1 MIRIRK
7 IKIEEFRGIRD
18 LELDLN
24 KKNFGICGP
33 NGTGKS
39 GVVDA
44 IEFCFTGD
52 VTRLS
57 GSGSSGV
64 SVKAHAPHVD
74 QSNNPE
80 KSKVTI
86 EAFIPSLNKEVT
98 ISRCVKTAT
107 KVDILPPDE
116 KIIKAVSNLQY
127 HPEFALSRREIVKY
141 IITPPGKRSEDVR
154 TLLRLDHLEKL
165 RKSLTTFQNRRKTEK
180 ETADRTHKV
189 ADADLRAGLQ
199 ITKLDRKLVLE
210 KVNEQRVV
218 LALEPITEL
227 KKDTSFKHGVNAEA
241 KEDGKTDKADI
252 QKQPPKKA
260 TALADIKQVT
270 DELELEESKTV
281 SASRK
286 SAIVALEKLKDDDQ
300 AIALAKQH
308 GFITTGLSMVS
319 EDACPLCDTKWDEAE
334 LRKHLEAKLLN
345 AKELGDLLRELKAN
359 FDAVEVAIATRKQ
372 SMARIVEYCKKL
384 EPKIDHSEIDKHILS
399 LDGIKVAIANFSNDN
414 SLVQA
419 TIDAL
424 NNEWWIA
431 DSEAKAE
438 IAACTTALNDLPDPS
453 KERQAIDFLATAQER
468 YEKLLRAAAEA
479 KRTEAEFNVA
489 KIVVDH
495 YNATCT
501 GILENIYDQVADD
514 FSKFYRAINRDDE
527 ESFIGTLKSAPA
539 KLNFDVDFYGRG
551 LFPPGAYHS
560 EGHQDGMGLCLYL
573 ALMKHTLGSDF
584 TFAVLDD
591 VLMSVDKGHRREVC
605 RLLNTEF
612 PHTQFILTTHDR
624 VWLQYM
630 KTENLIEKSQLF
642 GGWSVD
648 TGPRVWNDLDIWIE
662 IADELGKD
670 NVERAAWLL
679 RRYLEY
685 VANVLA
691 DSLRVNIEFRGDGN
705 YMLADLLP
713 PVLKQ
718 WKKYLEDGEAAAT
731 NWEQDDVATELKEAR
746 ESAKVSIAKSET
758 EKWAVNPAV
767 HYNEWANFEAHEF
780 EAVVAAFR
788 ELLEMLRCDNDACK
802 SYLHVSPYKGPRDAM
817 RCNCGKVNINLKKK

>member
-64 SVKAHAPHVD
+64 TVKAHAPHVD
-74 QSNNPE
+74 HSNDPG

-86 EAFIPSLNKEVT
+86 DAFIPSLNKEVT
-98 ISRCVKTAT
+98 ISRCVKTAN
-107 KVDILPPDE
+107 KVEISPTDA
-116 KIIKAVSNLQY
+116 KITAAVNNLQY

-165 RKSLTTFQNRRKTEK
+165 RKSLTTFQNKRKTEK
-180 ETADRTHKV
+180 DSAARTHKV
-189 ADADLRAGLQ
+189 AEADLRKGLQ
-199 ITKLDRKLVLE
+199 IAKLDRKLVLE

-218 LALEPITEL
+218 LKLEPIAEL
-227 KKDTSFKHGVNAEA
+227 KKDTSFKQGLDAET
-241 KEDGKTDKADI
+241 KENGQEGKADV
-252 QKQPPKKA
+252 QKQPLKKS
-260 TALADIKQVT
+260 TALADVQQVT
-270 DELELEESKTV
+270 EELELEESKTI
-281 SASRK
+281 AECRK
-286 SAIVALEKLKDDDQ
+286 TAIEALEKLKDDDQ
-300 AIALAKQH
+300 TIALAKQH
-308 GFITTGLSMVS
+308 GFIATGLSMVS
-319 EDACPLCDTKWDEAE
+319 EGACPLCDTKWDEAE
-334 LRKHLEAKLLN
+334 LRKHIEAKLLN
-345 AKELGDLLRELKAN
+345 AKELGDLLSELKAN

-372 SMARIVEYCKKL
+372 SIARIVEYCKRVD
-384 EPKIDHSEIDKHILS
+384 PKIGHSEIDKHISS
-399 LDGIKVAIANFSNDN
+399 LDGTKDAIANFSKDN

-431 DSEAKAE
+431 DSEAKLE

-468 YEKLLRAAAEA
+468 YEKLLRAAAEV

-514 FSKFYRAINRDDE
+514 FSDFYRVINRDDE
-527 ESFIGTLKSAPA
+527 ASFVGTLKSAPA
-539 KLNFDVDFYGRG
+539 KLSFDVDFYGRG

-573 ALMKHTLGSDF
+573 ALMKHTLGKDF

-612 PHTQFILTTHDR
+612 PHTQFVLTTHDR

-630 KTENLIEKSQLF
+630 KTENLIERSQLF

-648 TGPRVWNDLDIWIE
+648 TGPRVWSDLDIWVE
-662 IADELGKD
+662 IAGELDKD

-685 VANVLA
+685 VANILA
-691 DSLRVNIEFRGDGN
+691 DNLRVNIEFRGDGN

-718 WKKYLEDGEAAAT
+718 WRKYLEDGEAAAI
-731 NWEQDDVATELKEAR
+731 NWGQDDVAIELKAAR
-746 ESAKVSIAKSET
+746 ESAKVSIAKSES

-780 EAVVAAFR
+780 AAVVAAFR
-788 ELLEMLRCDNDACK
+788 DLLEKLRCDNDACK
-802 SYLHVSPYKGPRDAM
+802 SYFRVSPYKGPRDAM
-817 RCNCGKVNINLKKK
+817 RCDCGKVNVNLKKK

>member
-24 KKNFGICGP
+24 KRNFGICGP

-44 IEFCFTGD
+44 IEFCITGD

-64 SVKAHAPHVD
+64 TVKAHAPHVD
-74 QSNNPE
+74 QSDNPE
-80 KSKVTI
+80 KAIVTI
-86 EAFIPSLNKEVT
+86 DAFIPSLNKEVT

-107 KVDILPPDE
+107 KVEISPPDK
-116 KIIKAVSNLQY
+116 KIIEAVSNLQH
-127 HPEFALSRREIVKY
+127 HPEFALSRREIIKY

-165 RKSLTTFQNRRKTEK
+165 RKSLTTFQNKRKTEK

-189 ADADLRAGLQ
+189 AEADLRGGLQ
-199 ITKLDRKLVLE
+199 IEKLDRKLVLE
-210 KVNEQRVV
+210 KVNEQRAV
-218 LALEPITEL
+218 LALEPLTEL
-227 KKDTSFKHGVNAEA
+227 KTDTSFKQGVDAES
-241 KEDGKTDKADI
+241 KEDGQEDKAGLK
-252 QKQPPKKA
+252 KQPPKKS
-260 TALADIKQVT
+260 TALTDIKQVT
-270 DELELEESKTV
+270 EELKQEESKAVAT
-281 SASRK
+281 SRK
-286 SAIVALEKLKDDDQ
+286 TAIEALEKLKDDDQ

-308 GFITTGLSMVS
+308 GFISTGLSMVS

-334 LRKHLEAKLLN
+334 LRKHLEEKLLN
-345 AKELGDLLRELKAN
+345 SKELGDLLRKLKAD
-359 FDAVEVAIATRKQ
+359 FDAIDVALAARKQ
-372 SMARIVEYCKKL
+372 SMMRLVEYCETL
-384 EPKIDHSEIDKHILS
+384 EPKVDHSWIDKYILS
-399 LDGIKVAIANFSNDN
+399 LDGIKDAIADFSQNN

-431 DSEAKAE
+431 DKKAKAE
-438 IAACTTALNDLPDPS
+438 IAACRTSLNDLPDPS

-468 YEKLLRAAAEA
+468 YEKLLKAAAEA
-479 KRTEAEFNVA
+479 KRTQAEFNVA
-489 KIVVDH
+489 KTVVDH

-501 GILENIYDQVADD
+501 CILESIYDQVADD
-514 FSKFYRAINRDDE
+514 FSQFYRVINRDDE
-527 ESFIGTLKSAPA
+527 ESFVGKLKSAPA

-560 EGHQDGMGLCLYL
+560 EGHQDGMGICLYL
-573 ALMKHTLGSDF
+573 ALMKHTLGNDF

-605 RLLNTEF
+605 RLLSTEF

-642 GGWSVD
+642 GGWNVD
-648 TGPRVWNDLDIWIE
+648 TGPRVWNDQDIWAE
-662 IADELGKD
+662 ISDELGND
-670 NVERAAWLL
+670 NVERAASLL

-691 DSLRVNIEFRGDGN
+691 DSLRVHIEFRGDGN

-718 WKKYLEDGEAAAT
+718 WKSYLEDGETAAID
-731 NWEQDDVATELKEAR
+731 WGQDEVEKELKDVRKTAKALVARSEAL
-746 ESAKVSIAKSET
+746 
-758 EKWAVNPAV
+758 KWAVNPAV

-780 EAVVAAFR
+780 EEVVVVFR
-788 ELLEMLRCDNDACK
+788 ELLEKLRCDNDACK
-802 SYLHVSPYKGPRDAM
+802 SYFGCHRT
-817 RCNCGKVNINLKKK
+817 KVQEKQCDVIVAR